1 MSECN
6 YCEADAIYEDN
17 VWGPT
22 SIYCCGDEDCR
33 KQAMEDLFDAAME
46 DCS

>member
-1 MSECN
+1 MSKCN
-6 YCEADAIYEDN
+6 YCEADAIHIDN

-22 SIYCCGDEDCR
+22 SIYCCGDEVCIN
-33 KQAMEDLFDAAME
+33 AAAHDLFDAAME